1 MGTKRNAGAAPVIR
15 RRLTEKW
22 TGLRAA
28 ARVLG
33 VSDTQVRRHVTGEQP
48 SRRLA
53 KRMAEHGISVEGGAA

>member
-1 MGTKRNAGAAPVIR
+1 MGTKRHAAAAPVIR

-53 KRMAEHGISVEGGAA
+53 QRMEESGIKVEA